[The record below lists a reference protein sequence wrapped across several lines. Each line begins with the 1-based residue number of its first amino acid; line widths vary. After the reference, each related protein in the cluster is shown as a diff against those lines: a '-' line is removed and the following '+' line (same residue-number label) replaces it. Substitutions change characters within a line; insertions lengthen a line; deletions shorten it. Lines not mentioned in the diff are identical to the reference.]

1 MPMATVPLNKIERA
15 HQMYREGLYVEAL
28 RFYTEA
34 LSMAKTKS
42 QRIALHSNRAACH
55 LKLHDFNKAAEEC
68 TWVLELD
75 HKHTG
80 ALMLRA
86 QTLVTLKEYH
96 SALFDVNRL
105 IELNPSSEVYQNLHT
120 RLKTQLSLAPI
131 PESEAELEEEEE
143 EEEYVDEF
151 NVYAANEKCN
161 EGKEY
166 AVTPS
171 FAQVQKPEHN
181 CNLIE
186 KKIIKTTQGNC
197 GLSEVERVNQKVEV
211 KLTTKSEVVAP
222 REQIKKGITTQ
233 GPNGWQTIPKPK
245 GHSALDYARW
255 DRVEDD
261 SSEDD
266 DDDEEEDSGPQFRFR
281 VRTVG
286 VKPVK

>member
-1 MPMATVPLNKIERA
+1 MPMATAPLNKIERA

-120 RLKTQLSLAPI
+120 RLKTQLVWTYYFLLLSYCLF
-131 PESEAELEEEEE
+131 SNQ
-143 EEEYVDEF
+143 F

-171 FAQVQKPEHN
+171 FAQIQKPEHN